1 MDVWKENSTKNKK
14 KVKVGILGRGKENI
28 TVDQATTIRDLRGI
42 LNLDSDIKA
51 LDKHGHK
58 LKDNE
63 SVSDRDDV
71 NFVPNIEG
79 GC

>member
-1 MDVWKENSTKNKK
+1 MDVWKEKSSNKK
-14 KVKVGILGRGKENI
+14 KVKVGILGRGKENV
-28 TVDQATTIRDLRGI
+28 TVDQATTIKDLRDI

-58 LKDNE
+58 LKDTE